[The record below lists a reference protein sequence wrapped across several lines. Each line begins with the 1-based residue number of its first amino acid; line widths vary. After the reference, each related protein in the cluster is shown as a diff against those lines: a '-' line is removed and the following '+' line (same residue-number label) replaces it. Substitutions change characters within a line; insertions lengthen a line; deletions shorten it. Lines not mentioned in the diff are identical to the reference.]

1 MSFSAGNA
9 MNNASGCEA
18 KSTWRWR
25 HSTGHKSSSISSS
38 SSSNGRG
45 EGDVRCRPTT
55 ATSGATQ
62 RRHFT
67 ANNDNY
73 DDDDEW
79 LLLHVTDRTVY
90 SASYMTERRP
100 LMLVLRL
107 GRAGFRGWQLRWR
120 RLTVAAHV
128 VLCGAVRA
136 AHAPA
141 KHWRHCTAGL
151 NAHASISIHQSI
163 YQQIGREYSEST
175 PPSQN
180 LCTYFSLCIFM
191 TRNQIALGPSYW
203 PPYFESSAAGPTVC
217 LELTPDQFKRS
228 WLHQVHVLAVTE
240 DILFQPVI
248 N

>member
-1 MSFSAGNA
+1 MSFSDGNA
-9 MNNASGCEA
+9 VNNAGGCEA

-25 HSTGHKSSSISSS
+25 HSTGHKSSSISSSS

-67 ANNDNY
+67 ANNDNN

-107 GRAGFRGWQLRWR
+107 GRAGFRCWQLRWR
-120 RLTVAAHV
+120 TLSVAAHV
-128 VLCGAVRA
+128 VCCA
-136 AHAPA
+136 AP
-141 KHWRHCTAGL
+141 CTLRMHQPSTGGTAL
-151 NAHASISIHQSI
+151 LVSMLTLQSQSI
-163 YQQIGREYSEST
+163 NPST
-175 PPSQN
+175 SRSDVNIQSRRRRHRIYAHISPHA
-180 LCTYFSLCIFM
+180 Y
-191 TRNQIALGPSYW
+191 IALGQSYRARQL
-203 PPYFESSAAGPTVC
+203 YKNISM
-217 LELTPDQFKRS
+217 
-228 WLHQVHVLAVTE
+228 
-240 DILFQPVI
+240 LFLFPVKDGTLSTGV
-248 N
+248 NTTFNASCHG